1 MSRFLD
7 ESLQNIVPYTPGEQP
22 QDMQY
27 IKLNTN
33 ESPYAPSQKVLDA
46 INLDQVQKLRL
57 YSDPTTKELDSAI
70 ASFYKVD
77 VNNVISGNGSDEIL
91 AFAFKAFCGTKG
103 MAFPDVT
110 YGFYPVFC
118 QLFGIKPN
126 VVPLDQNF
134 CINVDDYKDI
144 TDTVIIANPNA
155 QTGICLDLDQIEK
168 LVCQNKDRV
177 VIVDEA
183 YVDFGAQT
191 AVPLTK
197 KYDNLLVVQTMSKSR
212 QLAGARVGFAVG
224 SESLINDLKTIKF
237 SFNPYNVN
245 RLSIIAGAE
254 AIKDSD
260 YFEDCC
266 LKIQDSRKYLVDCL
280 EKLGFV
286 VLPSKANFVLAKH
299 DKISG
304 ADLYS
309 QLKQKGILV
318 RHLKDERIK
327 DFVRITVGTNEQI
340 KQLAYTLSGILFGA
354 KV

>member
-33 ESPYAPSQKVLDA
+33 ESPYAPSQKVIDA

-70 ASFYKVD
+70 ADFYKVG

-91 AFAFKAFCGTKG
+91 AFAFKAFCGKKG

-118 QLFGIKPN
+118 QLFGIRPN
-126 VVPLDQNF
+126 VVPLDKNF
-134 CINVDDYKDI
+134 CIDIDDYKDI
-144 TDTVIIANPNA
+144 TDNVIIANPNA

-168 LVCQNKDRV
+168 LVSQNKDRV

-191 AVPLTK
+191 TVPLTK

-212 QLAGARVGFAVG
+212 QLAGARVGFAIG
-224 SESLINDLKTIKF
+224 SEALINDLKTIKF

-286 VLPSKANFVLAKH
+286 VLPSKANFVLARH
-299 DKISG
+299 DRICG
-304 ADLYS
+304 ADLYQ

-340 KQLAYTLSGILFGA
+340 KQLAYTLAGILFGA
-354 KV
+354 NV